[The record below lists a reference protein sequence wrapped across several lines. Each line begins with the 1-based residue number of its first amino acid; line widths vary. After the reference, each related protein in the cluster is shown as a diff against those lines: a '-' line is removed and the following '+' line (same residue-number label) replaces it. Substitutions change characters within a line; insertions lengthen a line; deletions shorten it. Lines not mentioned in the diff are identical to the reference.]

1 MILQDTLLIG
11 DQTTLSF
18 KTTVPKGTK
27 FIFPTPANP
36 VTEGVEIVGTPSID
50 TISNVGGQFNLETK
64 VVLTSFD
71 SGSYALP
78 KFPAYLNNAD
88 GSIDTIWFDGG
99 QLNVTTIQID
109 TTTYKP
115 FDIKDQ
121 LTYPYTVKEFIPWF
135 GLLVLLTLLGY
146 LIVRF
151 IKNRKQR
158 RSLFGKPVVADPPHI
173 VALRNLEKIRSE
185 KLWQNNQ
192 EKLYYTNITD
202 TLRVYLEQRF
212 NIQTMEKTSSEI
224 LDSLSREKIE
234 PDEHKEL
241 KKLLN
246 LSDLVKFAKYKAT
259 TEENENAI
267 PTAVRFVNAT
277 FLQKMEQEKIEQEK
291 GR

>member
-50 TISNVGGQFNLETK
+50 TISNVGGQLNLETK

-234 PDEHKEL
+234 PYEHKEL

-259 TEENENAI
+259 AEENENAI

>member
-50 TISNVGGQFNLETK
+50 TISNVGDQLNLETK

-234 PDEHKEL
+234 PYEHKEL

-259 TEENENAI
+259 AEENENAI